1 MYGNPRYPHVFTPP
15 FPTRVSSD
23 LVETTDEI
31 GRKRLHALVAQHV
44 EHGLHHNL
52 DRGPRRL
59 RIGHVERFRRIDD
72 AELRHL
78 AMLDECALVG
88 FGQILVHAR
97 CRDVAGKIG
106 DVVERRHYSLRTSRS
121 LIRDWMKA
129 EISSDEPAGFSHGQ
143 FGRADV
149 FTPVTYALLV

>member
-59 RIGHVERFRRIDD
+59 RIGHVELFRRIDD

-88 FGQILVHAR
+88 FGQSLVHAR
-97 CRDVAGKIG
+97 CRDVARSEEHTSELQSLMRSSYGVCCLKQNRT
-106 DVVERRHYSLRTSRS
+106 RR
-121 LIRDWMKA
+121 K
-129 EISSDEPAGFSHGQ
+129 
-143 FGRADV
+143 
-149 FTPVTYALLV
+149 